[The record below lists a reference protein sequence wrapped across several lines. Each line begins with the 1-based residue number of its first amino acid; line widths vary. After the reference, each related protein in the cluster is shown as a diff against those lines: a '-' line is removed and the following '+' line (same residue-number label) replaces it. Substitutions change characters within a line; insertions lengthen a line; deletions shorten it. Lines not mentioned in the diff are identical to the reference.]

1 MSTGE
6 WRYVTIC
13 GLDLEDVEA
22 AGKALLRHHES
33 SAGLRLL
40 AIALRLREQSGFR
53 AADQVFMCDDIDE
66 SAGMADVI
74 ELHGYSKQVPCA

>member
-1 MSTGE
+1 MNAEGF
-6 WRYVTIC
+6 RRVTIC
-13 GLDLEDVEA
+13 AGDLEDIED
-22 AGKALLRHHES
+22 AGKALIRLDGG
-33 SAGLRLL
+33 ATGLRIL

-53 AADQVFMCDDIDE
+53 AADQVFMCDVDE